1 MDFLILLLLF
11 KGTFFSFDHPTFIWV
26 KSESSLPNTF
36 LQHDDNDVVR
46 AHLLLKSSQLTE
58 VLPAWQ
64 NALWTILN
72 PKCAKKKFGHF

>member
-58 VLPAWQ
+58 VCLAECTVDHFESKMCQ
-64 NALWTILN
+64 
-72 PKCAKKKFGHF
+72 KKFGHF